1 MENMPILIYL
11 VGSESNENACQP
23 CNDDCYESVFDEAPT
38 CINAD
43 AQGHGCNFVQTDSL
57 IDMHVRQD
65 GHVTAKQLSD
75 SASPSGSCRASLPAA
90 GHLAGFT
97 TKQHINKAA
106 KLGGMTRSSPPGRG
120 PPCTDQPTSPG
131 QPAMP
136 RKPPS

>member
-1 MENMPILIYL
+1 MITYVSLVTTNACRIDIKRMRLHTMENMPILIDL

-65 GHVTAKQLSD
+65 GHVTAKQLG
-75 SASPSGSCRASLPAA
+75 A
-90 GHLAGFT
+90 
-97 TKQHINKAA
+97 
-106 KLGGMTRSSPPGRG
+106 
-120 PPCTDQPTSPG
+120 
-131 QPAMP
+131 
-136 RKPPS
+136 